1 MESFTGTIHDWAFGV
16 IHSLQVAGFSKPKRQ
31 IVLAPPGHLVIIE
44 CRPFMRR
51 FFQSLLILM
60 GCVHLCGGGLGFLQ
74 VMAWTGMAISYSA
87 ESGVSE
93 GLRRTFDGEHP
104 CPLCHAI
111 ASVENPDESSGS
123 PISTLPVSIE
133 RLAREILWLTENS
146 AAPACM
152 ATHPPKAGFT
162 EPIVLSS
169 CAAPTPPVPPP
180 RTEA

>member
-1 MESFTGTIHDWAFGV
+1 
-16 IHSLQVAGFSKPKRQ
+16 
-31 IVLAPPGHLVIIE
+31 
-44 CRPFMRR
+44 MRR

-74 VMAWTGMAISYSA
+74 AMAWTGMAISYSA

-111 ASVENPDESSGS
+111 ASAENPDESSGS

-133 RLAREILWLTENS
+133 RLATEILWLTENP
-146 AAPACM
+146 ATPAC
-152 ATHPPKAGFT
+152 AAAHPAEAGFN
-162 EPIVLSS
+162 EPIVPASRM
-169 CAAPTPPVPPP
+169 AATPPVPPP
-180 RTEA
+180 RTAA